1 MSDTKPENV
10 KLKICNSCL
19 VEKVETVFNIKRE
32 YRQGFCKDCFNNK
45 RRDKYKADE
54 SYRQKCIE
62 NAISF
67 KKEKKAIRDEEKKVK
82 QELIGIGN
90 MECRYCFE
98 IKPKERFRWN
108 RKKCRDCER
117 DDPKEKFKRY
127 VRTRIYNCLKVHK
140 AKSSIEYLGTSTN
153 DYLDWIM
160 NYNSHYN
167 IDNYGA
173 VWHIDHVIPISH
185 FDLSNENEQL
195 LAFNWRNTMPLSAT
209 ENLKKNNRIDNEQL
223 TKHFKKLE
231 EYHTNKNIIMPEIFK
246 SLYATHLVVLET
258 PESLNYHPVMETL

>member
-1 MSDTKPENV
+1 MSDTNPENV
-10 KLKICNSCL
+10 KCCVICLIVKDESN
-19 VEKVETVFNIKRE
+19 FRIKGK
-32 YRQGFCKDCFNNK
+32 YRQTYCKECSNNK
-45 RRDKYKADE
+45 RRENYKSNE
-54 SYRQKCIE
+54 RYRQTCIE
-62 NAISF
+62 SATSF
-67 KKEKKAIRDEEKKVK
+67 KKERKSIRDAQIKVN
-82 QELIGIGN
+82 QERIGIDN

-98 IKPKERFRWN
+98 IKHKERFRWN

-160 NYNSHYN
+160 TYNSDYN
-167 IDNYGA
+167 LDNYGP

-195 LAFNWRNTMPLSAT
+195 LAFNWRNTMPLSAH
-209 ENLKKNNRIDNEQL
+209 ENLKKNNRIDTTQL
-223 TKHFKKLE
+223 KTHFTKLL
-231 EYHTNKNIIMPEIFK
+231 EYHNKKNITMPEEFTN
-246 SLYATHLVVLET
+246 LYATHLDAGT
-258 PESLNYHPVMETL
+258 A